1 MNSVSLTINGKQ
13 TQANAGTSIM
23 VAANNAGIYIPGLCY
38 HPELRST
45 GDCGLCL
52 VSIEGKT
59 EYLKACVTEVTNNM
73 VVQTNSEELRGK
85 RREVIKGILKE
96 HPPLKVKV

>member
-1 MNSVSLTINGKQ
+1 M
-13 TQANAGTSIM
+13 
-23 VAANNAGIYIPGLCY
+23 PC
-38 HPELRST
+38 
-45 GDCGLCL
+45 
-52 VSIEGKT
+52 SIEGKT